1 MENLSFWKIGISL
14 RDEIDVAVRLICF
27 HLMEE
32 RAR

>member
-27 HLMEE
+27 YLMEE